1 MKLSDTTSRKFI
13 ESFDIS
19 DWEIESNTGWE
30 DVSAIHKTI
39 EYEVYRI
46 ELENGLFL
54 ECADDHILIQSNLS
68 EVYAKDSLD
77 KLLITNI
84 GISRVISVTLLDYS
98 ENMYDVT
105 VNSDNHSFY
114 SNGILSHNTTS
125 ATVIILHYV
134 LFNEAKRVALLA
146 NNASG
151 SREILERIKLAYEGL
166 PRFLQCG
173 VSEWNKSSVQF
184 ENKSKIVAAASSSSS
199 IRGRT
204 VSMLY
209 IDETSFIPRWD
220 LFSASVLPTL
230 SSGLTTKTILTSTPN
245 GMNHFYY
252 YCKGA
257 REGTNGF
264 KYFEV
269 PWYKVPSRD
278 EKWKQET
285 LETINFDMDKFRVEY
300 ECQFAGS
307 VGSLISGGVL
317 QTLKPVEPIR
327 KSEGLSQYEDP
338 IKDGIYFLTSDVARG
353 KGLDYSTVQV
363 LRLTDDRKYR
373 QVATYNSNT
382 VTPIEFAGVVNNLGR
397 LYNSCPVLVELNDIG
412 GQILDLLLID
422 YEYENLIY
430 TESKGPK
437 GKGIVFGKTKSSDLG
452 VRTTTSVKSI
462 GCSILKVLIEQEKL
476 EINDKTTIDQLRVFS
491 KYLNTYRAEYGHH
504 DDLVMPLVLF
514 AWMSADQNFVGYTD
528 SNILMDLREN
538 SESELFDNLELFGFY
553 NDGTESPEEVKEFFS
568 GDLWQQVMPTDR
580 NW

>member
-1 MKLSDTTSRKFI
+1 MSLSDNITRKFI
-13 ESFDIS
+13 ESFDVS
-19 DWEIESNTGWE
+19 DWEIETDTGWE
-30 DVSAIHKTI
+30 DIEYVHKTI
-39 EYEVYRI
+39 EYDVYRI
-46 ELENGLFL
+46 ELDNGMSLN
-54 ECADDHILIQSNLS
+54 CADDHILIDENFK
-68 EVYAKDSLD
+68 EVFAKDSYGVS
-77 KLLITNI
+77 LITTY
-84 GISRVISVTLLDYS
+84 GISKVKSVVQLNKS

-105 VNSDNHSFY
+105 VNSNNHTYFT
-114 SNGILSHNTTS
+114 NGILSHNTTS

-134 LFNEAKRVALLA
+134 LFNEAKKVALLA
-146 NNASG
+146 NNAAG

-184 ENKSKIVAAASSSSS
+184 ENKSKITAAASSSSS

-209 IDETSFIPRWD
+209 IDECAFIPRWD

-230 SSGLTTKTILTSTPN
+230 SSGITTKTILTSTPD

-257 REGTNGF
+257 KDGTNGF

-300 ECQFAGS
+300 ECAFTGS
-307 VGSLISGGVL
+307 SGSLISGAVL
-317 QTLKPVEPIR
+317 QSLKSIEPIR
-327 KSEGLSQYEDP
+327 KSEGFSQYEEP
-338 IKDGIYFLTSDVARG
+338 IREAMYFMTCDVARG
-353 KGLDYSTVQV
+353 KNLDYSTIQV
-363 LRLTDDRKYR
+363 LRVTEDKRYK

-382 VTPIEFAGVVNNLGR
+382 VSPIEFAGVVSNIGR
-397 LYNSCPVLVELNDIG
+397 LYNSCPILVEINDIG
-412 GQILDLLLID
+412 AQILDLLLID
-422 YEYENLIY
+422 YEYENLLY
-430 TESKGPK
+430 TESRGPK
-437 GKGIVFGKTKSSDLG
+437 GKGVSFGKSKGSDLG

-462 GCSILKVLIEQEKL
+462 GCSILKVLIEQDKI

-504 DDLVMPLVLF
+504 DDLIMPLVLF
-514 AWMSADQNFVGYTD
+514 SWMSADQNFISYTD
-528 SNILMDLREN
+528 SNVLMDLREQT
-538 SESELFDNLELFGFY
+538 EAEMFDNLETFGFY
-553 NDGTESPEEVKEFFS
+553 SDGIQEEVKLEVMD
-568 GDLWQQVMPTDR
+568 GDLWVPVMPAQSM
-580 NW
+580 W